1 MRRRGFPK
9 SFWRKN
15 DKNRKISIV
24 CVKRT
29 KLLPLNAFEGEP

>member
-15 DKNRKISIV
+15 DKNRENIV

-29 KLLPLNAFEGEP
+29 KLLPLNAIEGEP